1 MVARSRRWFR
11 RPPAGTRRGGRVR
24 DLERG
29 LTNSLQFAVIV
40 PALMLATFGL
50 VQAGLWLHA
59 RNVAAEAVTAAADVA
74 RDYDDDPAA
83 ARDAARRIAVVGGL
97 TEVRLTISRQS
108 DSVAVTMV
116 AKPPVLFELGLGRIT
131 ETATAP
137 VERVTRP

>member
-1 MVARSRRWFR
+1 M
-11 RPPAGTRRGGRVR
+11 R

-29 LTNSLQFAVIV
+29 LTNSLQFTVIV

-50 VQAGLWLHA
+50 IQAGLWLHA

-83 ARDAARRIAVVGGL
+83 ARDAARRIADVGGL
-97 TEVRLTISRQS
+97 TDVRLTINRQP
-108 DSVAVTMV
+108 DSVSVTMV
-116 AKPPVLFELGLGRIT
+116 AKPPVVFELGLGRIT

>member
-1 MVARSRRWFR
+1 MVRSRRWFP
-11 RPPAGTRRGGRVR
+11 RPPTGNPPSRRLRG
-24 DLERG
+24 LERG
-29 LTNSLQFAVIV
+29 LTNSLQFTVIV

-50 VQAGLWLHA
+50 IQAGLWLHA

-74 RDYDDDPAA
+74 RDYDDDPTA

-97 TEVRLTISRQS
+97 TDVRLTMSRQP
-108 DSVAVTMV
+108 DSVSVTMV
-116 AKPPVLFELGLGRIT
+116 AKPPVIFPLGFGRIT